1 MISALLG
8 RPGSGKSYE
17 AVRWVREELKKGRVV
32 ITTLPLVVEAEY
44 WAPYIADKQLLVF
57 PYRGEEGGVYGAEPA
72 HWDEWREP
80 QHQREID
87 GVLTGPLVVLDECV
101 FIWSELGPKD
111 NVNNPKWA
119 HVEQVIA
126 THRHSAIDFLW
137 VAQTHLQM
145 PTEVK
150 KQVEEWIELTNLA
163 KVGVKKGYSWASFTR
178 WYPPRERVDGG
189 MRIYSKEIFELYD
202 THALG
207 AAAGSRG
214 GERKRFFSQ
223 RPMWTRG
230 FFWMGVA
237 AVGFCVYVAPS
248 AYELLAKWGSGD
260 WHSGAPEA
268 KAAVSESDSDK
279 RAGSPPAAKGN
290 SAPVPERP
298 PPASGPEW
306 EEAGGL
312 PAGDV
317 ALRRIT
323 ARRVVWAGGRSMSWD
338 ELTFAGVFVLER
350 RPCLLRV
357 RRVGVGTLSWRCARS
372 GAGDKRSSV
381 VPGQ

>member
-1 MISALLG
+1 MITALLG

-17 AVRWVREELKKGRVV
+17 AVRWVRQELKKGRVV
-32 ITTLPLVVEAEY
+32 ITTLPLVMDAGF
-44 WAPYIADKQLLVF
+44 WKPYIAEGSLVVY
-57 PYRGEEGGVYGAEPA
+57 PYRGEAGVYGSDPS
-72 HWDEWREP
+72 HWDEWRESH
-80 QHQREID
+80 HQREID

-111 NVNNPKWA
+111 NTKNPKWA

-163 KVGVKKGYSWASFTR
+163 KVGVKKGYSWASYTT
-178 WYPPRERVDGG
+178 WYPPRERLDGG
-189 MRIYSKEIFELYD
+189 MRIYSQEIFGLYD

-207 AAAGSRG
+207 SAAGSRG

-223 RPMWTRG
+223 RPIWTRG

-237 AVGFCVYVAPS
+237 AAGLCIYVAPA
-248 AYELLAKWGSGD
+248 AYDLVAKWGSGD
-260 WHSGAPEA
+260 WQSGAPQA
-268 KAAVSESDSDK
+268 KAATSELDSDK
-279 RAGSPPAAKGN
+279 RRKG
-290 SAPVPERP
+290 P
-298 PPASGPEW
+298 PPKTEPVRDPRPEPVEAEP
-306 EEAGGL
+306 EEEGGL
-312 PAGDV
+312 PAEDV
-317 ALRRIT
+317 PLMRIT
-323 ARRVVWAGGRSMSWD
+323 GRRVVWAGGRSMSWD
-338 ELTFAGVFVLER
+338 ELTFVGVFVLER

-357 RRVGVGTLSWRCARS
+357 RRIGVGSVTWRCSRGGPAEEQ
-372 GAGDKRSSV
+372 SSV